1 MPEKVAFIPLDCLVK
16 LRVTTDPWPKG
27 PRLFMRIL
35 VALTFSLLL
44 SYEVWANPSQRFT
57 DLLEQVESI
66 RGVTQV
72 EDATASCGE
81 TEKKEFVQLVAAGDS
96 SLSFDPWYRWYKEL
110 AEVDPDYYP
119 TAQAYLDALTAPL
132 GADGRDPGFSYLT
145 TQAEDDARGGS
156 GAYVGFGFQ
165 FTIDDAGRF
174 LFIDVLQDTPAG
186 NAGFIRSDEI
196 IAVDVGNG
204 FEPLERIIERHFT
217 YTGLFDEM
225 FGESEK
231 GVERGFRVRR
241 GANNIEAILVKDE
254 LVTPPLAV
262 DPLLIERAGRPVGYL
277 NLRSFIGTANAAL
290 EEAALLFR
298 EAGVTDLVIDFR
310 YNGGGRLDVADTM
323 LDLFGGAVDS
333 ATGKTSWRLS
343 HNDKRRSEDFSAVF
357 AELPN
362 SMRPDR
368 IAFITTAG
376 TASASELVINS
387 LAPHIEVVL
396 IGADTLGKAVGQ
408 YAFDQNLG
416 PEKWAEC
423 DTRLRLIA
431 FEIVNGEG
439 DGGYYNGLAGSQ
451 QSMNRFTLCPA
462 EDDFSRGFGDPQEA
476 SLNAALNWF
485 EDGGSCAVS
494 ARGLRRPMRLQRNTA
509 DPLKNLTDRPSTMA
523 PLDLSPWVR

>member
-1 MPEKVAFIPLDCLVK
+1 M
-16 LRVTTDPWPKG
+16 
-27 PRLFMRIL
+27 RLL
-35 VALTFSLLL
+35 LALSLFLLL
-44 SYEVWANPSQRFT
+44 SHETGANPSQRFA
-57 DLLEQVESI
+57 DLLEQVETI
-66 RGVTQV
+66 RGANQV
-72 EDATASCGE
+72 EEATGSCDE
-81 TEKKEFVQLVAAGDS
+81 AEKKEFIQLVAAGDS
-96 SLSFDPWYRWYKEL
+96 RIGFDPWYRWYGEL
-110 AEVDPDYYP
+110 ADVDPDDYP
-119 TAQAYLDALTAPL
+119 SAQAYLDALTAPL

-174 LFIDVLQDTPAG
+174 LFVDVLQGTPAG
-186 NAGFIRSDEI
+186 KAGFVRSDEI
-196 IAVDVGNG
+196 LAVDVGNG
-204 FEPLERIIERHFT
+204 YEPLIQIIERHST
-217 YTGLFDEM
+217 YASLFDEL
-225 FGESEK
+225 FGASEK

-241 GANNIEAILVKDE
+241 GATTVQATLVKNK

-290 EEAALLFR
+290 EEAAVFFR

-310 YNGGGRLDVADTM
+310 YNGGGRLDVADKM
-323 LDLFGGAVDS
+323 LDLFGGAVEG
-333 ATGKTSWRLS
+333 ATGETSWRLS
-343 HNDKRRSEDFSAVF
+343 HNDRRPSEDLSAVF

-362 SMRPDR
+362 SMQPNR
-368 IAFITTAG
+368 IAFITTGG

-396 IGADTLGKAVGQ
+396 VGADTLGKAVGQ
-408 YAFDQNLG
+408 RAFDQNLG

-431 FEIVNGEG
+431 FEIVNGQG
-439 DGGYYNGLAGSQ
+439 DGGYYNGLASSK

-462 EDDFSRGFGDPQEA
+462 EDDFSRGFGDPREA
-476 SLNAALNWF
+476 SLSAALNWF
-485 EDGGSCAVS
+485 EDGGSCASS
-494 ARGLRRPMRLQRNTA
+494 ARATRRPKRMQRKA
-509 DPLKNLTDRPSTMA
+509 SDPFKHLTDRPSAMA